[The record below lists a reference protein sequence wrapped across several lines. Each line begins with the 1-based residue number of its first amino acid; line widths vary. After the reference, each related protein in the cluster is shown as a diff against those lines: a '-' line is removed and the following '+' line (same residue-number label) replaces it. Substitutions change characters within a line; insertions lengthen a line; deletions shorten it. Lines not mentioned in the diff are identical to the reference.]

1 MKARVLLLALA
12 ALCTAC
18 AGPAGLAG
26 RSTAAPGCP
35 ATARELPVEALYGN
49 WQARFD
55 GLPGTATV
63 VLGKHPE
70 YAGVRGTITR
80 AAAAPSASPSV
91 AQLAG
96 DVDDE
101 GELAID
107 ESLDGRSISGVWS
120 GTLQPDSCGREFKGT
135 WRNAADET
143 THPFTLKKTERTAV
157 K

>member
-1 MKARVLLLALA
+1 MKARILLLSLA

-18 AGPAGLAG
+18 AGPGAQN
-26 RSTAAPGCP
+26 AAPPGCP
-35 ATARELPVEALYGN
+35 ATARDLPVEALYGN

-55 GLPGTATV
+55 GLPGAATV
-63 VLGKHPE
+63 VLGKHSE
-70 YAGVRGTITR
+70 YVGVRGTITR
-80 AAAAPSASPSV
+80 AAGAPSGNASV

-101 GELAID
+101 GQLAID

-120 GTLQPDSCGREFKGT
+120 GTLQPDSCGREFRGT

-143 THPFTLKKTERTAV
+143 THPFTLKKTERTAE

>member
-1 MKARVLLLALA
+1 MKARFALLLVA

-18 AGPAGLAG
+18 AGPAGP
-26 RSTAAPGCP
+26 RTAEAGCP
-35 ATARELPVEALYGN
+35 ATARDLPIEALYGD

-55 GLPGTATV
+55 GLPDAALV
-63 VLGKHPE
+63 RLGKHPE

-80 AAAAPSASPSV
+80 TAAAPSARTSV

-120 GTLQPDSCGREFKGT
+120 GSLQPDSCGREFKGT
-135 WRNAADET
+135 WRNAADDS
-143 THPFTLKKTERTAV
+143 THPFTLKKTERTRE

>member
-1 MKARVLLLALA
+1 MKATNFVFLA
-12 ALCTAC
+12 ALLCTAC
-18 AGPAGLAG
+18 AGPVG
-26 RSTAAPGCP
+26 RNAADAGCP
-35 ATARELPVEALYGN
+35 ATAQDLPVEALYGD

-55 GLPGTATV
+55 GLPDAALV
-63 VLGKHPE
+63 RLGKHPD

-80 AAAAPSASPSV
+80 TAAAPSARPTV

-120 GTLQPDSCGREFKGT
+120 GALQPDSCGREFKGT
-135 WRNAADET
+135 WRNAADDS
-143 THPFTLKKTERTAV
+143 THPFTLKKTERTRDQ
-157 K
+157 

>member
-1 MKARVLLLALA
+1 MKTRVLLLALA
-12 ALCTAC
+12 ALCSAC
-18 AGPAGLAG
+18 AGPANRDA
-26 RSTAAPGCP
+26 AAPECV
-35 ATARELPVEALYGN
+35 ATARDLPVEALYGQ

-55 GLPGTATV
+55 GLPGAATV
-63 VLGKHPE
+63 VFGKHPE

-80 AAAAPSASPSV
+80 AAATPSASTSV

-120 GTLQPDSCGREFKGT
+120 GTLQPGSCGREFRGT
-135 WRNAADET
+135 WRNAADDS
-143 THPFTLKKTERTAV
+143 THPFTLKKTERTAD

>member
-1 MKARVLLLALA
+1 MKAAFALLLVA

-18 AGPAGLAG
+18 AGPGGRNAAGA
-26 RSTAAPGCP
+26 GCP
-35 ATARELPVEALYGN
+35 ATAQDLPVEALYGD

-55 GLPGTATV
+55 GLPDAALV
-63 VLGKHPE
+63 RLGKHPD

-80 AAAAPSASPSV
+80 TAAAPSAHTTV

-107 ESLDGRSISGVWS
+107 ESLDGRRISGVWS
-120 GTLQPDSCGREFKGT
+120 GSLQPDSCGREFKGT
-135 WRNAADET
+135 WRNAADDS
-143 THPFTLKKTERTAV
+143 THPFTLKKTEPTRDQ
-157 K
+157 

>member
-1 MKARVLLLALA
+1 MKAPLALLFVA

-18 AGPAGLAG
+18 AGPGG
-26 RSTAAPGCP
+26 RNAAKAGCP
-35 ATARELPVEALYGN
+35 TTAQDLPVEALYGD

-55 GLPGTATV
+55 GLPNAALV
-63 VLGKHPE
+63 RLGKHPD

-80 AAAAPSASPSV
+80 TAAAPSARTTV

-120 GTLQPDSCGREFKGT
+120 GSLQPDSCGREFKGT
-135 WRNAADET
+135 WRNAADDS
-143 THPFTLKKTERTAV
+143 THPFTLKKTEPTRDQ
-157 K
+157 

>member
-1 MKARVLLLALA
+1 MKARILLLSLA

-18 AGPAGLAG
+18 AGPGALN
-26 RSTAAPGCP
+26 AAPPGCP
-35 ATARELPVEALYGN
+35 ATARDLPVEALYGN

-55 GLPGTATV
+55 GLPGAATV

-70 YAGVRGTITR
+70 YVGVRGTITR
-80 AAAAPSASPSV
+80 AAGAPSGNASV

-101 GELAID
+101 GQLAID

-120 GTLQPDSCGREFKGT
+120 GTLQPDSCGREFRGT

-143 THPFTLKKTERTAV
+143 THPFTLKKTERTAE

>member
-1 MKARVLLLALA
+1 MKAPLALLLVA

-18 AGPAGLAG
+18 AGPAGPH
-26 RSTAAPGCP
+26 TAEAGCP
-35 ATARELPVEALYGN
+35 ATARDLPVEALYGD

-55 GLPGTATV
+55 GLPDAALV
-63 VLGKHPE
+63 RLGKHPE

-80 AAAAPSASPSV
+80 TAAAPSGRTSV

-120 GTLQPDSCGREFKGT
+120 GSLQPDSCGREFKGT
-135 WRNAADET
+135 WRNAADDS
-143 THPFTLKKTERTAV
+143 THPFTLKKTERTRE

>member
-1 MKARVLLLALA
+1 MKATSFALLLVA

-18 AGPAGLAG
+18 AGPRG
-26 RSTAAPGCP
+26 RNAEAGCP
-35 ATARELPVEALYGN
+35 ATAQDLPVEALYGD

-55 GLPGTATV
+55 GLPDAAV
-63 VLGKHPE
+63 VRLGKHPD

-80 AAAAPSASPSV
+80 TAAAPSARSTV

-120 GTLQPDSCGREFKGT
+120 GSLQPDSCGREFKGT
-135 WRNAADET
+135 WRNAADDS
-143 THPFTLKKTERTAV
+143 THPFTLKKTERTRDQ
-157 K
+157 

>member
-1 MKARVLLLALA
+1 MKIPFALLLVAV
-12 ALCTAC
+12 LCTAC
-18 AGPAGLAG
+18 AGPAGRNAAEAG
-26 RSTAAPGCP
+26 CVAN
-35 ATARELPVEALYGN
+35 ARDLPVEALYGD

-55 GLPGTATV
+55 GLPNAALV
-63 VLGKHPE
+63 RLGKHPD

-80 AAAAPSASPSV
+80 TAAAPSARTTV

-120 GTLQPDSCGREFKGT
+120 GSLQPDSCGREFKGT
-135 WRNAADET
+135 WRNAADDS
-143 THPFTLKKTERTAV
+143 THPFTLKKTESARDQ
-157 K
+157 

>member
-1 MKARVLLLALA
+1 MKTLALLLVA

-18 AGPAGLAG
+18 AGPVG
-26 RSTAAPGCP
+26 RHTAAPGCP
-35 ATARELPVEALYGN
+35 ATARDLPVESLYGD

-55 GLPGTATV
+55 GLPGTAQV
-63 VLGKHPE
+63 RLGKHPD

-80 AAAAPSASPSV
+80 TPAASPARPTV

-107 ESLDGRSISGVWS
+107 ESQDGRSISGVWS
-120 GTLQPDSCGREFKGT
+120 GSLQPDSCGREFKGT
-135 WRNAADET
+135 WRNAADDS
-143 THPFTLKKTERTAV
+143 THPFTLTKTQRTAD

>member
-1 MKARVLLLALA
+1 MKAPFALLFVA
-12 ALCTAC
+12 ALCAAC
-18 AGPAGLAG
+18 AGPAGPN
-26 RSTAAPGCP
+26 TARAGCP
-35 ATARELPVEALYGN
+35 ATAQDLPIEALYGD

-55 GLPGTATV
+55 GLPDAALV
-63 VLGKHPE
+63 RLGKHPE

-80 AAAAPSASPSV
+80 TTAASSARTSV

-120 GTLQPDSCGREFKGT
+120 GSLQPDSCGREFKGT
-135 WRNAADET
+135 WRNAADDS
-143 THPFTLKKTERTAV
+143 THPFTLKKTERTRE